1 MIKAIIIAI
10 INNNRKI
17 IQQHNFLSVKTGHN
31 GFAKHLILLKHIF
44 LKIVEKHINHY
55 KVSK

>member
-17 IQQHNFLSVKTGHN
+17 IQQHIFLLVKTGRN
-31 GFAKHLILLKHIF
+31 SFAKHLILVKHIF
-44 LKIVEKHINHY
+44 LKIAEKHINHY